1 MEGESERERERLTNT
16 GLNVFLILHVWTGRC
31 DFLMS
36 VYEVFE
42 LSQRITIARK
52 KVGFMVADVVWGD
65 TTIVIVMLQEN

>member
-1 MEGESERERERLTNT
+1 MRERERLTNT
-16 GLNVFLILHVWTGRC
+16 RLNVFLILHVWTGRC

-52 KVGFMVADVVWGD
+52 KGFGFMVADVVWGD